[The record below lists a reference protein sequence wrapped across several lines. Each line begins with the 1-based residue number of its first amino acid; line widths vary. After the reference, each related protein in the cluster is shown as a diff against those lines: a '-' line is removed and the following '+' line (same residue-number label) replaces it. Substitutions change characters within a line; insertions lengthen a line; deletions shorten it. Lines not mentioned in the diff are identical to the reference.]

1 MQNTPGNPAKTALS
15 PSELARFIDHTL
27 LKPEATE
34 REIRTLC
41 EEARKFSF
49 ATVCINS
56 RFIPLAAELLAGTK
70 TLPIA
75 VVGFPLGACATE
87 AKVFETRWAVE
98 KGAREI
104 DMVVALGALMEGKD
118 AEVEADIR
126 AVVQAAGPSAPVKVI
141 LETCLLNDEQKTRA
155 CRLSVAA
162 GAAFVKTSTGFSKGG
177 ATLED
182 IRLMRATVGPNVGVK
197 ASGGIRTREQAL
209 AMIEAGANRIGASAS
224 AAIVEGGGVSGSGY

>member
-1 MQNTPGNPAKTALS
+1 MQNPAGHPAKSSIS
-15 PSELARFIDHTL
+15 PAELARFIDHTL

-34 REIRTLC
+34 KEIEALC
-41 EEARKFSF
+41 LEARKHSF
-49 ATVCINS
+49 ATVCVNS
-56 RFIPLAAELLAGTK
+56 RFIPLAARLLAGSN

-75 VVGFPLGACATE
+75 VIGFPLGACATD

-98 KGAREI
+98 HGAREI
-104 DMVVALGALMEGKD
+104 DMVVALGALLEGKD
-118 AEVEADIR
+118 SEVEADIR
-126 AVVQAAGPSAPVKVI
+126 AVVQAAGPNIPVKVI

-182 IRLMRATVGPNVGVK
+182 IRLMRATVGPKVGVK

-224 AAIVEGGGVSGSGY
+224 AAIVSGDGATGTGY